1 MNKAIAR
8 QSTKESMRY
17 ITLQNLVSQRE
28 SDLNLFIQTTTD
40 PILQNNL
47 DNYLKSLK
55 KKAQ

>member
-8 QSTKESMRY
+8 QSTKESMRC

-55 KKAQ
+55 KKQ

>member
-1 MNKAIAR
+1 
-8 QSTKESMRY
+8 MRCV
-17 ITLQNLVSQRE
+17 TLQNLVSQRE

-55 KKAQ
+55 KKQ

>member
-1 MNKAIAR
+1 MNKAMAR

>member
-40 PILQNNL
+40 LILQNNL